1 MVEIGK
7 MITLFWLKILLFK
20 IMGIV
25 EKCRFYKYFSV
36 FCLVIGIYFLS
47 TSCRKSPP
55 PEPHTPTPYQI
66 EIPYGFPTNLNIPT
80 DNPMSVE
87 GIELGR
93 TLFYDGRL
101 NGRTHPDS
109 LMSCFTCHQ
118 QENGFEVG
126 KPRPYPFGVTGQSTH
141 HAMLPMINLV
151 WNMGT
156 FGWDGSVGSIE
167 EDVLVVISAPTEFDS
182 SPEKV
187 VNTIKNIDG
196 YPELFKKAFGTNE
209 VTVDRIAKAIAQF
222 VRTLISS
229 DSKFDKYLRGE
240 EQLSPEELRGFVLF
254 TTEEGADCFHCHG
267 GSGNPL
273 FTTNKFY
280 NNGKD
285 SVFSDPFDRFGI
297 TGDPMEKG
305 AYKATTLRNIE
316 LTGPYMHDGRFET
329 LDEVIEFYS
338 KHLIN
343 TPYIDPLMH
352 HIVNDGIQLTPNE
365 KADLMA
371 FIKTLR
377 DEEFLTN
384 PVFAKPD
391 RMPGL

>member
-1 MVEIGK
+1 V
-7 MITLFWLKILLFK
+7 
-20 IMGIV
+20 
-25 EKCRFYKYFSV
+25 
-36 FCLVIGIYFLS
+36 
-47 TSCRKSPP
+47 
-55 PEPHTPTPYQI
+55 
-66 EIPYGFPTNLNIPT
+66 
-80 DNPMSVE
+80 
-87 GIELGR
+87 LG
-93 TLFYDGRL
+93 
-101 NGRTHPDS
+101 
-109 LMSCFTCHQ
+109 
-118 QENGFEVG
+118 
-126 KPRPYPFGVTGQSTH
+126 
-141 HAMLPMINLV
+141 
-151 WNMGT
+151 
-156 FGWDGSVGSIE
+156 
-167 EDVLVVISAPTEFDS
+167 VISDPSEFDS
-182 SPEKV
+182 STEKV

-285 SVFSDPFDRFGI
+285 SVFTDPFDRFGI

-316 LTGPYMHDGRFET
+316 LTGPYMHDGRFEI
-329 LDEVIEFYS
+329 LDEVVEFYS

-352 HIVNDGIQLTPNE
+352 HIADGGIQLTPNE
-365 KADLMA
+365 KSDLMA

-377 DEEFLTN
+377 DDTFLT
-384 PVFAKPD
+384 KPEFGKPAN
-391 RMPGL
+391 MPGLQ

>member
-1 MVEIGK
+1 MSNFSIRFIWSHCIIQRKETKPLKLSISISL
-7 MITLFWLKILLFK
+7 MINIVLLAISLIF
-20 IMGIV
+20 
-25 EKCRFYKYFSV
+25 
-36 FCLVIGIYFLS
+36 

-55 PEPHTPTPYQI
+55 PEPYTPTLYQI
-66 EIPYGFPTNLNIPT
+66 EIPYGFPTMLNIPT

-109 LMSCFTCHQ
+109 LMSCFTCHK
-118 QENGFEVG
+118 QENSFEVG
-126 KPRPYPFGVTGQSTH
+126 LSRPYPFGVTGQSTH

-151 WNMGT
+151 WNMGNY
-156 FGWDGSVGSIE
+156 GWNGSVGSIE
-167 EDVLVVISAPTEFDS
+167 EDVLGVISDPSEFDS

-285 SVFSDPFDRFGI
+285 SIFTDPFDRFGI

-305 AYKATTLRNIE
+305 AYKATSLRNIE

-329 LDEVIEFYS
+329 LDEVVEFYS
-338 KHLIN
+338 KNLIS

-352 HIVNDGIQLTPNE
+352 HIVNGGIQLTPNE
-365 KADLMA
+365 KADLTA

-377 DEEFLTN
+377 DDTFLT
-384 PVFAKPD
+384 KPEFGKPAN
-391 RMPGL
+391 MPGIQ

>member
-1 MVEIGK
+1 M
-7 MITLFWLKILLFK
+7 KILILENDRLKVSKSDFGKLFYLTS
-20 IMGIV
+20 
-25 EKCRFYKYFSV
+25 F
-36 FCLVIGIYFLS
+36 FLIIS
-47 TSCRKSPP
+47 FAGFFLISCHKSPP
-55 PEPHTPTPYQI
+55 PEPYEPTPYQI
-66 EIPYGFPTNLNIPT
+66 EIPYGFPTNLNIPP

-101 NGRTHPDS
+101 NGRTHSDS
-109 LMSCFTCHQ
+109 LMSCFSCHKQ
-118 QENGFEVG
+118 ANSFETG
-126 KPRPYPFGVTGQSTH
+126 LPRPYPFGVTGQSTH

-167 EDVLVVISAPTEFDS
+167 EDVLVVISAPSEFDS

-196 YPELFKKAFGTNE
+196 YPELFQKAFGTND

-222 VRTLISS
+222 VRTFISS
-229 DSKFDKYLRGE
+229 NSKFDKYLRGE
-240 EQLSPEELRGFVLF
+240 EQLSPEQLRGFVLF

-285 SVFSDPFDRFGI
+285 SVFADPYDRFGV
-297 TGDPMEKG
+297 TGDPMEIG

-329 LDEVIEFYS
+329 LEDVIEFYS

-343 TPYIDPLMH
+343 TPFIDPLMH
-352 HIVNDGIQLTPNE
+352 HIINGGIQLTPNE
-365 KADLMA
+365 KSDLLA

-384 PVFAKPD
+384 PAFAKPD
-391 RMPGL
+391 RIPGL